1 MRVLA
6 LACGWLTGDAGLF
19 LAGEAGRMRLPV
31 PSWLIEHPRGRVLFD
46 SGMHPELQ
54 RDPRARLGPVADV
67 FEFSYGAGEDVAS
80 RLRALE
86 IDPSSIR
93 LLVTSHLHF
102 DHVGGN
108 ASLPNA
114 RVVVQRREWEAGR
127 DPDLVRRN
135 YYDPRDY
142 DLGHDLLLL
151 DGEHDLFGDGS
162 VVCVPTYGH
171 TPGHQS
177 LRLRTGSGELVLT
190 ADACYLRRTLERLQ
204 LPGTVFDREAM
215 LASLQRLR
223 ALESA
228 GARLL
233 FGHDAEQ
240 WQSLPRAPEPV
251 A

>member
-67 FEFSYGAGEDVAS
+67 FEFSYGPGEDVAS

-86 IDPSSIR
+86 IDPASIR

>member
-6 LACGWLTGDAGLF
+6 LECGWLASEARLVLTG
-19 LAGEAGRMRLPV
+19 ETGRMRLPV
-31 PSWLIEHPRGRVLFD
+31 ASWLIEHPRGRLLFD

-54 RDPRARLGPVADV
+54 SDPRARLGPVADV
-67 FEFSYGAGEDVAS
+67 FEFSYGPGEDVAS

-86 IDPSSIR
+86 IDPTSIR
-93 LLVTSHLHF
+93 LLVNSHLHF

-114 RVVVQRREWEAGR
+114 RVVLQRREWEAGR

-135 YYDPRDY
+135 FYDPRDY
-142 DLGHDLLLL
+142 DLGHDLLLV

-162 VVCVPTYGH
+162 VVCVPTPGH

-177 LRLRTGSGELVLT
+177 LRVRTDSGELVLT
-190 ADACYLRRTLERLQ
+190 ADACYLRRTLETLRL
-204 LPGTVFDREAM
+204 PATVFDREAM
-215 LASLQRLR
+215 LASLRRLR
-223 ALESA
+223 ALEAA

-240 WQSLPRAPEPV
+240 WRSLPRAPLPV

>member
-19 LAGEAGRMRLPV
+19 LAGETGRMRLPV
-31 PSWLIEHPRGRVLFD
+31 PSWLIEHPRGRLLFD
-46 SGMHPELQ
+46 SGMHPDVQ
-54 RDPRARLGPVADV
+54 RDPRARLGRLADV
-67 FEFSYGAGEDVAS
+67 FEFSYGPGEDVAS

-86 IDPSSIR
+86 IDPASIR
-93 LLVTSHLHF
+93 MLVTSHLHF

-127 DPDLVRRN
+127 DADLVRRN
-135 YYDPRDY
+135 FYDPRDY
-142 DLGHDLLLL
+142 DLGHDLLLV

-162 VVCVPTYGH
+162 VVCIPTHGH

-177 LRLRTGSGELVLT
+177 LRVRTGSGELVLT
-190 ADACYLRRTLERLQ
+190 ADACYLRRTLEAFQ
-204 LPGTVFDREAM
+204 LPGTVFDRDAM

-223 ALESA
+223 ALEA
-228 GARLL
+228 GGARLL

-240 WQSLPRAPEPV
+240 WQTLPRPPLPV